1 MKFMFTCTP
10 NQVQVTPGQ
19 RLQMLKATRTW
30 IDKRVKDGTI
40 ETVYNFIEYG
50 GFSIAELESAED
62 ARNFLADFPARQLFD
77 WEVTPLL
84 ENKKALDGSIAR
96 LGKAIKKKK

>member
-10 NQVQVTPGQ
+10 NQTPVTPRQ

-30 IDKRVKDGTI
+30 INKRVKDGTI
-40 ETVYNFIEYG
+40 ECVYNFIEYG
-50 GFSIAELESAED
+50 GFSIADLESAEE
-62 ARNFLADFPARQLFD
+62 ARNFLADFPSRQLFD

-84 ENKKALDGSIAR
+84 ENKKALDGGIAR
-96 LGKAIKKKK
+96 LEKALKKKK